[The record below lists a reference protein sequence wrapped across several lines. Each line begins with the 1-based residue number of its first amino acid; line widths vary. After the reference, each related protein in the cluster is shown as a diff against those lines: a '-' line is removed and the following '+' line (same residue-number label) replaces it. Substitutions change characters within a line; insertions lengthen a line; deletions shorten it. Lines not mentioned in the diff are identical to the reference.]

1 MRDKLPLADFQDFAA
16 AIEAADGVAAFN
28 DDSLLGYNRKRVL
41 WCAGASGEC
50 LAAAVWQQEGDT
62 VTAELAVASQARRR
76 GVARHLVSAI
86 ARDADPTTTAL
97 LVWAHG
103 NLPAQQRFAAALG
116 FTAVRELHK
125 MVLPD
130 IAAAL
135 ADMRGAADSGAAAA
149 AQEVV
154 TPDVASS
161 ADGASA
167 TTAAGSGVTVRS
179 FTPAD
184 SEAWVQLNREVFAN
198 HPEQGKLTL
207 RDLQERLAQR
217 WADPHNFL
225 LLQDASGKL
234 LGYNWLKITPEA
246 AEIYVLGVAPAQ
258 AGHGY
263 GKLLLQAGLQRLLE
277 LGHSRVELYV
287 DAANTAA
294 LRLYQR
300 CGFEIVE
307 THTQYRLGAAVLQ
320 SLAGVQQQVAAG

>member
-1 MRDKLPLADFQDFAA
+1 MRDKLPLADFQAFAA

-28 DDSLLGYNRKRVL
+28 DDSLLGYHRKRVL

-50 LAAAVWQQEGDT
+50 LAAAVWQQEGGT
-62 VTAELAVASQARRR
+62 VTAELAVAPQARRQ

-86 ARDADPTTTAL
+86 ARDADPATTAL

-116 FTAVRELHK
+116 FAAVRELHK

-130 IAAAL
+130 IASAL
-135 ADMRGAADSGAAAA
+135 AGMQGAADSGAAAA
-149 AQEVV
+149 AHC
-154 TPDVASS
+154 VASS
-161 ADGASA
+161 VGGASA
-167 TTAAGSGVTVRS
+167 KTAAGSGVTVRS

-184 SEAWVQLNREVFAN
+184 SDEWVQLNREVFAN

-217 WADPHNFL
+217 WADPRNFL
-225 LLQDASGKL
+225 LLQDTSGKL

-246 AEIYVLGVAPAQ
+246 AEIYVIGVAPEQ

-263 GKLLLQAGLQRLLE
+263 GKLLLQAGLERLLE

-307 THTQYRLGAAVLQ
+307 THTQYRLGATALQ
-320 SLAGVQQQVAAG
+320 SLAGVQQQAAAG

>member
-1 MRDKLPLADFQDFAA
+1 MRDKLPLADFQAFAA

-28 DDSLLGYNRKRVL
+28 DDSLLGYHRKRVL

-50 LAAAVWQQEGDT
+50 LAAAVWQQEGGT
-62 VTAELAVASQARRR
+62 VTAELAVAPQARRQ
-76 GVARHLVSAI
+76 GVARHFVSAI
-86 ARDADPTTTAL
+86 ARDADPATTAL
-97 LVWAHG
+97 LVWGHG
-103 NLPAQQRFAAALG
+103 SSTAQQQFAKALG

-130 IAAAL
+130 TASAL
-135 ADMRGAADSGAAAA
+135 VGMQGAADSGAAAA
-149 AQEVV
+149 HG
-154 TPDVASS
+154 VASS
-161 ADGASA
+161 VGGASA
-167 TTAAGSGVTVRS
+167 KTAAGSGVTVRS

-184 SEAWVQLNREVFAN
+184 SDAWVQLNREVFAN

-217 WADPHNFL
+217 WADPRNFL
-225 LLQDASGKL
+225 LLQAASGKL

-246 AEIYVLGVAPAQ
+246 AEIYVIGVAPEQ

-263 GKLLLQAGLQRLLE
+263 GKLLLQAGLERLLE

-307 THTQYRLGAAVLQ
+307 THTQYRLGATALQ
-320 SLAGVQQQVAAG
+320 SLAGVQQQAAAG